1 MESFLK
7 FHVLESELISD
18 HKLSRVVF
26 CKHRP
31 LWNMG
36 WSTEHHETIF
46 FRIPPSKIRVTG
58 KFRVYLDI
66 QWFSP
71 LLSDY
76 RRRPVPFPMV
86 RRNLNVTHRSKKKE
100 RTLTLSVP

>member
-1 MESFLK
+1 MT
-7 FHVLESELISD
+7 FHFHGKWNVLESELISD

-26 CKHRP
+26 CKHRT

-36 WSTEHHETIF
+36 WSTEHHDTIF
-46 FRIPPSKIRVTG
+46 FRIPLYWTYSGFSV
-58 KFRVYLDI
+58 
-66 QWFSP
+66 FSP

-86 RRNLNVTHRSKKKE
+86 RRNLNVTHHAKKK
-100 RTLTLSVP
+100 RKDADLKRPIAS